1 MLLCYRMADVE
12 TSYVAWANRING
24 RWIVHHG
31 LDQRARAYMDHL
43 AKIDP
48 RRLER
53 SCQLAHQLA
62 REAAPED
69 PKPWFYAGL
78 FSLATVEEAE
88 EFLANH
94 WFTLSSIPSL
104 RAQSCPA
111 STAGAIGQAASDKI
125 AQIRQTLS
133 RLLTSAQNNQ

>member
-1 MLLCYRMADVE
+1 MADRE
-12 TSYVAWANRING
+12 TSYVAWANRLNG

-31 LDQRARAYMDHL
+31 LDQRAKAYMDHL
-43 AKIDP
+43 AKVDP

-62 REAAPED
+62 RQAAPED

-78 FSLATVEEAE
+78 FSLATVEEAR

-94 WFTLSSIPSL
+94 WFTLSAIPSL
-104 RAQSCPA
+104 TAELCPA
-111 STAGAIGQAASDKI
+111 TAAGAIGQAARDKI
-125 AQIRQTLS
+125 ARIRQALS
-133 RLLTSAQNNQ
+133 CLLASAQDDG

>member
-1 MLLCYRMADVE
+1 MADAE
-12 TSYVAWANRING
+12 TSYVAWANRLNG

-31 LDQRARAYMDHL
+31 LDQRAKAYMDRL
-43 AKIDP
+43 AQVDP

-62 REAAPED
+62 RQAAPED

-78 FSLATVEEAE
+78 FSLATVEEAR

-94 WFTLSSIPSL
+94 WFTLSAIPSL
-104 RAQSCPA
+104 
-111 STAGAIGQAASDKI
+111 TAELCRPDTATGALGEAAREKI
-125 AQIRQTLS
+125 ARIRQALS
-133 RLLTSAQNNQ
+133 CALASARDNGAP

>member
-1 MLLCYRMADVE
+1 
-12 TSYVAWANRING
+12 
-24 RWIVHHG
+24 
-31 LDQRARAYMDHL
+31 MDHL
-43 AKIDP
+43 AKVDP
-48 RRLER
+48 ERLER
-53 SCQLAHQLA
+53 SCQLAYQLA

-69 PKPWFYAGL
+69 PKPCFYAGL

-104 RAQSCPA
+104 TAQSCPA

-125 AQIRQTLS
+125 ARIRQTLS
-133 RLLTSAQNNQ
+133 RLLAQNDQ